1 MNSLTTTCGERQF
14 DCRASMRRATL
25 CQSVAA
31 LLCLG
36 AMHPVYAESS
46 FTRLLLA
53 YTIDGK
59 AWKTYGTNRSSGLT
73 FSLGGERLRSTFY
86 LTVFSYLPQ

>member
-1 MNSLTTTCGERQF
+1 
-14 DCRASMRRATL
+14 
-25 CQSVAA
+25 
-31 LLCLG
+31 
-36 AMHPVYAESS
+36 MHPVYAESS

-73 FSLGGERLRSTFY
+73 FSPGGEPPEIGDSHPLAKELRSLGLPRKPMFTVSVKSTHMTFGKPESINVGA
-86 LTVFSYLPQ
+86 TFSS